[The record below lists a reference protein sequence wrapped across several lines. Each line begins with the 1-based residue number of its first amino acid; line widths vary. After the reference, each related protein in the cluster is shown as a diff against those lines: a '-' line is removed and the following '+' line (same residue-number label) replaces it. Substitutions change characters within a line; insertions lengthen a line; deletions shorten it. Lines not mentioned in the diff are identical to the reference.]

1 MLTSH
6 SFTADPIK
14 RVPWK
19 GFSEA
24 VKKVKVTVGNKTRD
38 VAVQRD
44 ILGLLLTTS
53 FKEGGSIEIDK
64 ALTYSLAPLPLALAI
79 SDGYRRKTAKSK
91 LLHSALESIKSDKYP
106 PANASCYIIDL
117 APSLRSIVKIPDTLR
132 ELAQKNLR
140 EISRHFRNIYI
151 VCDTYADRSIKGS
164 ERDLRGNA
172 MR

>member
-6 SFTADPIK
+6 SFTAYPIK

-64 ALTYSLAPLPLALAI
+64 ALTYSLAPLPLALAT
-79 SDGYRRKTAKSK
+79 SDEYRRKTAKSNLQHALQTNHEEADTK
-91 LLHSALESIKSDKYP
+91 ICYLLHHALRLNNGEETVCVVRSSSGDVDIP
-106 PANASCYIIDL
+106 IIL
-117 APSLRSIVKIPDTLR
+117 
-132 ELAQKNLR
+132 
-140 EISRHFRNIYI
+140 
-151 VCDTYADRSIKGS
+151 
-164 ERDLRGNA
+164 
-172 MR
+172 